1 MWKLIK
7 SLRFLFTKNYLKIAH
22 FNKFEF
28 RQLKMQKHSLA
39 GLKKDLSKA
48 WINILRKQLQYKK
61 LCRNMEQKKTTIK
74 SIFNILFKEI
84 KQTNFIIELS
94 YIIIIQII
102 YIQNGFYFWLQ
113 KQELQNMV
121 TECTKFFVRKANIQP
136 QTAFQEFV
144 QCYFK
149 GETVLLRPYQQICNS
164 KMNRIVFVINFN
176 KKTQIFESFE
186 DKSGFDYYQ
195 LTKLLCSDFPREIVV
210 NSLLLY
216 ANLDEDILFKK
227 TFTLLQF
234 CKALLFELL
243 FENLLQE
250 LSQKLN
256 SNGIIDSILP
266 ILKKYYPSND
276 EYLYLPNP
284 AAVFECLMKFSN
296 EKNKACLHPILPFTV
311 EMFSSLYL
319 NGGVL
324 EFNSF
329 KQQLFKNAKVD
340 FQLTKLINLI
350 ENSNQ
355 RILDSQRLDEDEIKK
370 KKQK

>member
-1 MWKLIK
+1 MAFTFGSVSYFLNK
-7 SLRFLFTKNYLKIAH
+7 SSNIEID
-22 FNKFEF
+22 FNQYCE
-28 RQLKMQKHSLA
+28 KH
-39 GLKKDLSKA
+39 
-48 WINILRKQLQYKK
+48 
-61 LCRNMEQKKTTIK
+61 
-74 SIFNILFKEI
+74 
-84 KQTNFIIELS
+84 
-94 YIIIIQII
+94 
-102 YIQNGFYFWLQ
+102 
-113 KQELQNMV
+113 ELQNMV

-164 KMNRIVFVINFN
+164 KMNRLVFVINFN
-176 KKTQIFESFE
+176 KIFESFE

-210 NSLLLY
+210 NSLSLY
-216 ANLDEDILFKK
+216 ANLDEELLFKK

-243 FENLLQE
+243 FENILQE
-250 LSQKLN
+250 LNAKLN
-256 SNGIIDSILP
+256 TNGVIDSMLP

-296 EKNKACLHPILPFTV
+296 EKNKACIHPILPFTV
-311 EMFSSLYL
+311 DMFSTQYL
-319 NGGVL
+319 NGGIVD
-324 EFNSF
+324 FNSF
-329 KQQLFKNAKVD
+329 KQQLFKNAKID
-340 FQLTKLINLI
+340 FQLIRLINLI

-355 RILDSQRLDEDEIKK
+355 RIQDCQRLDEDESKK